1 MSATRAKSATLPDD
15 DAIARRDIATSTA
28 QAAVHVRPA
37 NELPVTRATFDQV
50 IVPCYA
56 PAPFIPV
63 RGEGSRV
70 WDQAGRMYIDFA
82 SGVAV
87 TALGHAHPAMIRAL
101 TEQAHKIWHVSNWF
115 TNEPALRLAQKL
127 VDATFAERV
136 FFCNSGAEANE
147 AALKLARR
155 YALDR
160 FGAHKTRIVSTQNAF
175 HGRTL
180 FTVTAGGQAKYASG
194 FGPNPAGFTHLPYND
209 VNALRAEFAAHG
221 PEICAMIV
229 EPMQGEGG
237 MTPGTPEY
245 LQTAR
250 ALCSEHNA
258 LLVLDEI
265 QSGMGRTGTLFSY
278 MQKGVVPDI
287 LTSAKGLGGGFPV
300 GAMLTTT
307 EIASVFS
314 VGVHGT
320 TYGGNPLA
328 CAVASAVFDII
339 NTTEVLD
346 GVKARHALFMEGLK
360 AINARR
366 RVFRDLRGEGVWL
379 GCELDAPWRGRSMD
393 VLRAAGEAGL
403 IVLVAGPDVVRLAP
417 SLVISL
423 DEILEGLAR
432 LETALSRA
440 LT

>member
-1 MSATRAKSATLPDD
+1 MASSSVKSASLSKSDIKSAP
-15 DAIARRDIATSTA
+15 RDVAP
-28 QAAVHVRPA
+28 RPHA
-37 NELPVTRATFDQV
+37 ELPVTRETFDQV
-50 IVPCYA
+50 MVPCFA

-101 TEQAHKIWHVSNWF
+101 EEQARKVWHVSNWF
-115 TNEPALRLAQKL
+115 TNEPALRLAQRL

-155 YALDR
+155 YAHDR
-160 FGAHKTRIVSTQNAF
+160 YGAHKTRIVSTQNSF

-180 FTVTAGGQAKYASG
+180 FTVTAGGQPKYAMG

-209 VNALRAEFAAHG
+209 VDALNAEFAAHG
-221 PEICAMIV
+221 DEICAVIL

-237 MTPGTPEY
+237 MIPGAPDY
-245 LQTAR
+245 LQAARRVCTA
-250 ALCSEHNA
+250 HHA

-265 QSGMGRTGTLFSY
+265 QSGMGRTGALFSY

-287 LTSAKGLGGGFPV
+287 MTSAKGLGGGFPI
-300 GAMLTTT
+300 GAMLTTA

-346 GVKARHALFMEGLK
+346 GVKARHALFMEGLRT
-360 AINARR
+360 INSRR
-366 RVFRDLRGEGVWL
+366 EVFADIRGEGVWL
-379 GCELDAPWRGRSMD
+379 GCELKAPWQGKAGAVMQ
-393 VLRAAGEAGL
+393 AAGDEGL
-403 IVLVAGPDVVRLAP
+403 VVLMAGPDVVRIAP
-417 SLVISL
+417 SLIISL

-432 LETALSRA
+432 LETALGKA
-440 LT
+440 LV